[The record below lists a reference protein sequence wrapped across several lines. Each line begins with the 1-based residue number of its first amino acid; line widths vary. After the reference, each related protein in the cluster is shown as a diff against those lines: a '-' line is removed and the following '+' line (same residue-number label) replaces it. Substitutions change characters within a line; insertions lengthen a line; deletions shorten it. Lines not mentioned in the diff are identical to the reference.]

1 MNRYFI
7 IVAFFT
13 LMGVGAVAQQYGD
26 TIEFMPRQQGFYYDD
41 WWADRWLDT
50 ATGYLRVTAHTE
62 RFGEIYRYN
71 YTEHPLTVIGI
82 AVVPVLEA
90 PNPWRLVEEPLPRQE
105 YLMLSEAY
113 PDSFAIVASV
123 PLDLM
128 DSHFYAQ
135 FVSSKYGIANY
146 WNPCC
151 HIQDSEQVDNYPLY
165 IYYFDKPVVVKDS
178 FYVGYTTFT
187 NQQVYGDDHR
197 PVYYADSVFSVLELE
212 TPSLARGCASHDSCR
227 PVLHSYRL
235 EYNHSGTLTPP
246 LVRTTRYEQRER
258 YTLIFP
264 LVLPDS
270 CLPVRNLRVST
281 FERGKARLEWT
292 PDNAHVGWEV
302 AWGLAGT
309 QPDSCAVIHCD
320 TSIAELEGI
329 AAECHYVAYVRGI
342 CRQFEITSY
351 SEWSAGVD
359 IYYRNSYWVEVMA
372 NDEERGQVTGG
383 GEYYSGDEA
392 VLRARPWAAYGF
404 LQWGDGDTD
413 NPRRVVV
420 TQDTT
425 FTAIFVS
432 REGVE
437 LAGSAE
443 AWVRLLPNPA
453 SGRVRVVSTY
463 RMEKVELIDAQG
475 RKVLSQKAEGNTAVV
490 DLSRLA
496 KGGYVVRVY
505 TEQGMTFCRLLV
517 E

>member
-1 MNRYFI
+1 MNRYFTI
-7 IVAFFT
+7 MAFLT

-26 TIEFMPRQQGFYYDD
+26 TIDFMPRQPGFYYDD

-50 ATGYLRVTAHTE
+50 ATGYLQLAGNGE
-62 RFGEIYRYN
+62 GFGEIYRYN
-71 YTEHPLTVIGI
+71 YTEYPLTVIGI
-82 AVVPVLEA
+82 AVMPLLVA
-90 PNPWRLVEEPLPRQE
+90 PGLRYVEGPMPRPD
-105 YLMLSEAY
+105 YLLLSEAY

-128 DSHFYAQ
+128 DSHYYAQ
-135 FVSSKYGIANY
+135 LVTSKWGTINSV
-146 WNPCC
+146 NPCC
-151 HIQDSEQVDNYPLY
+151 HIDDSEQVNTLSLY
-165 IYYFDKPVVVKDS
+165 KYYFDKPVVVEDS

-187 NQQVYGDDHR
+187 NQQVFGDDHR
-197 PVYYADSVFSVLELE
+197 PDYYADTTLYVVELE
-212 TPSLARGCASHDSCR
+212 TPSLARGCGSHVSCR
-227 PVLHSYRL
+227 PVLHRYRL
-235 EYNHSGTLTPP
+235 EYNRSGALTPP
-246 LVRTTRYEQRER
+246 LVRTTRYLQKER

-270 CLPVRNLRVST
+270 CLSVRSLRVST
-281 FERGKARLEWT
+281 LEGRKARLEWT

-309 QPDSCAVIHCD
+309 PLDSCAVIFCD
-320 TSIAELEGI
+320 TPMVVLENI
-329 AAECHYVAYVRGI
+329 EADSHYVAYVRGV
-342 CRQFEITSY
+342 CHQFEITSY

-359 IYYRNSYWVEVMA
+359 IYYRNSYRVEVMA
-372 NDEERGQVTGG
+372 NDEERGQVSGS

-404 LQWGDGDTD
+404 LQWDDGDTA

-437 LAGSAE
+437 LADSAD
-443 AWVRLLPNPA
+443 ALVRLLPNPA
-453 SGRVRVVSTY
+453 SGRVQVESAY
-463 RMEKVELIDAQG
+463 RLERVELIDAQG
-475 RKVLSQKAEGNTAVV
+475 RQVLTQKVEGYTTVM

-505 TEQGMTFCRLLV
+505 TEQGLAFRRLLV